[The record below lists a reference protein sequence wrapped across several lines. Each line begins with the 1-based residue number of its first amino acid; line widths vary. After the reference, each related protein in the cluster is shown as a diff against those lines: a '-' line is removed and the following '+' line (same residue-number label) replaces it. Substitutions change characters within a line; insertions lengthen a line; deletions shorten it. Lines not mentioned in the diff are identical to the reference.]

1 MAEESVK
8 IPEEFTKVI
17 KDFVGELRITFP
29 EYESLINK
37 WWKSSSS
44 FNHIENEEERQ
55 KSIQLSETAS
65 TKLLFT
71 FCKKKLPPRFF
82 DILYQSDDM
91 FKEDSTIDTE
101 FLPHIYFKDLW
112 QFDITQKTRDV
123 IWKYLQLIL
132 FSIVGSLENKEAFGD
147 SAKLFDS
154 LDQDDFKTKL
164 QETLSKMQG
173 MFDLG
178 GTKSGEGEGACEG
191 EGLGSNINMENMPN
205 ADELH
210 DHITGMLDGKL
221 GKLAREIAEET
232 AANFNMD
239 MENSTDMND
248 VLTKLMQNPTKLM
261 GLVKNVGDKLDTRI
275 KSGEIKQ
282 SELIAEATEIM
293 NRMKNMPGMGNIQ
306 SMLSKMG
313 MGDLANM
320 GNLGGLGGKVDV
332 GAMEAQLNRNMK
344 LAQTKE
350 RIKAKAEASQKARNS
365 QSNTP
370 LSPTPV
376 QPAISD
382 EELIKIFSTGE
393 KVDKTPRNTVQPQK
407 TGESKKKKKGKK

>member
-1 MAEESVK
+1 MSEESVK

-17 KDFVGELRITFP
+17 KDFVGDLRITFP
-29 EYESLINK
+29 EYEPLINK
-37 WWKSSSS
+37 WWKNSSS
-44 FNHIENEEERQ
+44 FNNIEDEEERQ
-55 KSIQLSETAS
+55 KTIQISEAAS

-71 FCKKKLPPRFF
+71 FCTKKLPPRFF

-101 FLPHIYFKDLW
+101 FLPHINFKNLW

-132 FSIVGSLENKEAFGD
+132 FSIVGSLENKDAFGD

-178 GTKSGEGEGACEG
+178 ATNLGEGASEG
-191 EGLGSNINMENMPN
+191 AGVGSNLNMEDIPD
-205 ADELH
+205 ADKIH
-210 DHITGMLDGKL
+210 DHITEMLDGKL

-248 VLTKLMQNPTKLM
+248 VLNKLIQNPTKLM

-313 MGDLANM
+313 MGDLGNL

-350 RIKAKAEASQKARNS
+350 RIKAKAEANQKARNS
-365 QSNTP
+365 QQTQI
-370 LSPTPV
+370 PTTA

-407 TGESKKKKKGKK
+407 TGEAKKKKKGKK